1 MRILRTILAIPVTI
15 LFFPI
20 ALILCFGIALILF
33 PEMIIDCFEEVS
45 GQDEINKRND

>member
-20 ALILCFGIALILF
+20 AILLCLGVAIMMF

-45 GQDEINKRND
+45 GRTEK